1 MLEFQFKALN
11 TKLDYAR
18 LTEQLQLQQEEE
30 KEGRGQGRDIAVVR
44 VVPRLGD
51 EDTSP
56 PPPFPLHTLSCAIVL
71 PFSRMNSKSY
81 SGIKVT

>member
-44 VVPRLGD
+44 VVLRLGD
-51 EDTSP
+51 EDIS
-56 PPPFPLHTLSCAIVL
+56 PFPLPYTLSCAIVL

>member
-18 LTEQLQLQQEEE
+18 LTEQLQLQEEE
-30 KEGRGQGRDIAVVR
+30 KEGRGKGRDIAVVR

-56 PPPFPLHTLSCAIVL
+56 SPPSPYTRCPAPLSCLSLA
-71 PFSRMNSKSY
+71 
-81 SGIKVT
+81 